1 MPLEAEEEGG
11 GGGRIIWSERSAKD
25 ERGQVLWMQQLP
37 LCRGKG
43 GRLLRFF
50 FPLLPVPGFPCC
62 GNARSGLTKK
72 RINPPDS
79 FPSFD

>member
-50 FPLLPVPGFPCC
+50 FSSPSSPWISVLRQCMEW
-62 GNARSGLTKK
+62 
-72 RINPPDS
+72 INQKAN
-79 FPSFD
+79 